1 MNILKHIALAASC
14 ATLLVGCEKYGDLVP
29 AEYHSVTLIKE
40 NGNQDVTLYTEV
52 GEQGKF
58 EYTIIKSGSEPDA
71 VATVQTE
78 ILTLEQLKEIGFTSI
93 KLFPENLYTVDQIS
107 FNLDGN
113 NRYAKGTITFKNDE
127 LDAFLKTIEVN
138 DRDNYKVPLR
148 IKSSNATVN
157 EEKSYFLLRP
167 RLLKPSINYEV
178 AAKEVTVGATG
189 TEYDFFLELPFAS
202 PWDFE
207 CTVVSSTGANLPA
220 DAYTI
225 ENEGKVTFA
234 KGERRS
240 KALKINVKGE
250 LIGKYT
256 LPLKISNI
264 TKAGITL
271 PAKDFRL
278 TAVINIEAKNKL
290 ALTASMISSN
300 APQIGEGSIAN
311 LLDGDTNSYFH
322 SAWSND
328 PTASG
333 VAHNL
338 VVTLSAEKSI
348 FALSF
353 NNRNHA
359 NGKPKVIKVL
369 GSDDNGATWFDI
381 TTLNQGMPTA
391 NAGLYIS
398 PQIESPRPFKKLRFD
413 VTETQAG
420 SKYFCLSEFAL
431 YAK

>member
-1 MNILKHIALAASC
+1 MNKILKHIALAASC
-14 ATLLVGCEKYGDLVP
+14 ATLLVGCEKYGDLIP
-29 AEYHSVTLIKE
+29 AEYHNVALIRE
-40 NGNQDVTLYTEV
+40 SGNQDVTLYTEV

-58 EYTIIKSGSEPDA
+58 EYVVMKSGSEPDA

-93 KLFPENLYTVDQIS
+93 KLFPENLYTVDQTS

-127 LDAFLKTIEVN
+127 VEAFLKTIDINE
-138 DRDNYKVPLR
+138 RDNYKVPLR
-148 IKSSNATVN
+148 IKSSNATIN

-167 RLLKPSINYEV
+167 RLLKPTINYEV
-178 AAKEVTVGATG
+178 AAKEITVGATG
-189 TEYDFFLELPFAS
+189 TEYDFFLQLPFAS

-240 KALKINVKGE
+240 KALKIKIKGE
-250 LIGKYT
+250 LLGKYT

-271 PAKDFRL
+271 PTDDFRL
-278 TAVINIEAKNKL
+278 TAFINKFP
-290 ALTASMISSN
+290 LTASMLSTN
-300 APQIGEGSIAN
+300 AQEPSEGAIAN
-311 LLDGDTNSYFH
+311 LLDGNLGTYFH
-322 SAWSND
+322 SAWS
-328 PTASG
+328 
-333 VAHNL
+333 VAVPGTHNFM
-338 VVTLSAEKSI
+338 VTLSSEKTE
-348 FALSF
+348 FAFSY
-353 NNRNHA
+353 NNRQHP
-359 NGKPKVIKVL
+359 NGKAKVIKIL
-369 GSDDNGATWFDI
+369 GSNDDGATWFDI
-381 TTLNQGMPTA
+381 TTINSGLPTA
-391 NAGLYIS
+391 NGGGYDSAVIQS
-398 PQIESPRPFKKLRFD
+398 PKAFKKLRFD

-420 SKYFCLSEFAL
+420 TKYFCMSEFAL

>member
-1 MNILKHIALAASC
+1 
-14 ATLLVGCEKYGDLVP
+14 
-29 AEYHSVTLIKE
+29 
-40 NGNQDVTLYTEV
+40 
-52 GEQGKF
+52 
-58 EYTIIKSGSEPDA
+58 
-71 VATVQTE
+71 
-78 ILTLEQLKEIGFTSI
+78 
-93 KLFPENLYTVDQIS
+93 
-107 FNLDGN
+107 
-113 NRYAKGTITFKNDE
+113 
-127 LDAFLKTIEVN
+127 
-138 DRDNYKVPLR
+138 
-148 IKSSNATVN
+148 
-157 EEKSYFLLRP
+157 
-167 RLLKPSINYEV
+167 
-178 AAKEVTVGATG
+178 
-189 TEYDFFLELPFAS
+189 
-202 PWDFE
+202 
-207 CTVVSSTGANLPA
+207 
-220 DAYTI
+220 
-225 ENEGKVTFA
+225 
-234 KGERRS
+234 
-240 KALKINVKGE
+240 
-250 LIGKYT
+250 
-256 LPLKISNI
+256 
-264 TKAGITL
+264 
-271 PAKDFRL
+271 
-278 TAVINIEAKNKL
+278 
-290 ALTASMISSN
+290 MISSN

-398 PQIESPRPFKKLRFD
+398 PQIESPKPFKKLRFD

-431 YAK
+431 YAKQEKKVNKFYTFTFPLQKTAK